1 MVTDTDIDIA
11 IISTIA
17 RKGKPGYFDPAAWVF
32 QSLPPSSSRMGG
44 RGRGRGGPGLSFNA
58 EAMGFG
64 RGDAMPGTQLA
75 PPPTFPPLD
84 NQVRSWR
91 GAGGG
96 ANIVVL
102 VE

>member
-1 MVTDTDIDIA
+1 
-11 IISTIA
+11 
-17 RKGKPGYFDPAAWVF
+17 
-32 QSLPPSSSRMGG
+32 MGG

-84 NQVRSWR
+84 NQVRER
-91 GAGGG
+91 GVTGGG
-96 ANIVVL
+96 DNIVVFGGIAKLLGVWLRRVNGL
-102 VE
+102 VW